1 MKYFLDE
8 VQRKAAGGTCYFEF
22 QKGKFR
28 NKFWLKDSL
37 CLHADIFDSLNL
49 YDLFSNSIEDFCYYA
64 PTEVCKEQWEV
75 LIAKSKENERWMD
88 VIEEL
93 TPWIEECFT
102 NHKCFTICGIY
113 N

>member
-28 NKFWLKDSL
+28 NTIWLKDSL

-102 NHKCFTICGIY
+102 NNKCFTICGI
-113 N
+113 